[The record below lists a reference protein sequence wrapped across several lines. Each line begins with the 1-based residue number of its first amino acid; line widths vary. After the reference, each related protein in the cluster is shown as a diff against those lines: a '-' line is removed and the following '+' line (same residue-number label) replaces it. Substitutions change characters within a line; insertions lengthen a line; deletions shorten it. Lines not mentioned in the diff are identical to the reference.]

1 MRRLKGLEAYLAGF
15 ILSLLLT
22 VTAFICVINKVFTG
36 RILVLTVIALAI
48 AQLLVQL
55 VFFLHLAN
63 EKKPR
68 LNLLVFGFMLL
79 VVGIIVGGSLWIMQH
94 LDYNMM
100 PHQMDE
106 HMLDQ
111 YEKGGI

>member
-1 MRRLKGLEAYLAGF
+1 MRRLNGLEGYVTGF

-22 VTAFICVINKVFTG
+22 VTAYICVINRVLSGKV
-36 RILVLTVIALAI
+36 LLMAVISFALA
-48 AQLLVQL
+48 QFLVQL
-55 VFFLHLAN
+55 VFFLHLGN
-63 EKKPR
+63 ESKPR

-79 VVGIIVGGSLWIMQH
+79 VVSIIVFGSLWIMQN

-106 HMLDQ
+106 QMLDE
-111 YEKGGI
+111 YKKGGI